1 MPKYNVHE
9 AKTNLSQLLKQ
20 VERGEEVVI
29 MRAGEPVAKL
39 VRCRPATRK
48 KIKLGLAAGQVV
60 LKPGWDKPMT
70 DAEVEA
76 WVDGKL

>member
-1 MPKYNVHE
+1 MAKYNVHE

-48 KIKLGLAAGQVV
+48 KIKLGFASKEVWAA
-60 LKPGWDKPMT
+60 PGWDAPMT
-70 DAEVEA
+70 DAEVEGFFG
-76 WVDGKL
+76 GKL